1 MLTEGNIKDMHGYLI
16 ELFENLKWKR
26 GLCIELEKILEEK
39 EKPVLNHIHLNG
51 AGIPNVEDAI
61 NFIWDPMIA
70 YLNKIEKNPVTAE
83 LYNTKYTSPAK
94 VLQIQKAHWWS
105 TIGSTL
111 EKRNG
116 KIQNGNVRNGAAR
129 APPPAHVE
137 RDTHIAERVPVSP
150 AGHWSIQEAE
160 HGGQWSIQEAERALG
175 MTKKRISELR
185 EELAQNPSA
194 DNYLTNILKRAMLE
208 EYGLQTEIMIHSNHD
223 KIQKDHEVKIN
234 RINHMFS
241 GASIFDIKAAVQHK
255 LALVVAEGEKRKHI
269 SNLLNAKNKF
279 QHEATEFRYEPKTDI
294 HGLFDKKTYLDKKF
308 IL

>member
-1 MLTEGNIKDMHGYLI
+1 MENI
-16 ELFENLKWKR
+16 LK
-26 GLCIELEKILEEK
+26 EEEK
-39 EKPVLNHIHLNG
+39 NVLTHIRNQG
-51 AGIPNVEDAI
+51 SISNVEQTI
-61 NFIWDPMIA
+61 SSIWDPMIQH
-70 YLNKIEKNPVTAE
+70 LKLIENDPRASEFYGTMYSE
-83 LYNTKYTSPAK
+83 YAK
-94 VLQIQKAHWWS
+94 VLQLEKDFWWK
-105 TIGSTL
+105 TIGSKI
-111 EKRNG
+111 EKRIENVRDD
-116 KIQNGNVRNGAAR
+116 NVRNNVRNAR
-129 APPPAHVE
+129 APQPAHVE

-208 EYGLQTEIMIHSNHD
+208 EYGIQTEIMIHSNHD

-234 RINHMFS
+234 RINHRFS
-241 GASIFDIKAAVQHK
+241 GASRFDFYAAAQHN

-279 QHEATEFRYEPKTDI
+279 QHEATEFRYEPRTDI
-294 HGLFDKKTYLDKKF
+294 HGLFDKKTF
-308 IL
+308 